1 MDYVYVD
8 NGVDNM
14 DELNAKLIE
23 FNGTLND
30 NVKSGGYPEECVDII
45 LGLMCHH
52 SFPLCDRSSDTPVPR
67 KVQILLQV
75 SYCGY

>member
-8 NGVDNM
+8 SGVYDK
-14 DELNAKLIE
+14 DELNTKLMHLK
-23 FNGTLND
+23 GTLNH

-67 KVQILLQV
+67 KVQILLQA